1 MTQFIHFQHGTD
13 VMRHETGIVVP
24 VYLPPDVDTEMGER
38 LLRDNVATFVQQV
51 AGPASI
57 CLSVDGPECGLDA
70 ARAIAGDYNTEIST
84 APENKGK
91 LNAVFHGMRTLLKH
105 ARFRYLAIV
114 DQDGDHF
121 GNELLNAVRTAEHI
135 AAHNCS
141 DQVMVLGQRR
151 SRHRPMGFLRG
162 DLEELADR
170 VLMDVLLYHAAI
182 TGKPLRLEYPLLMDE
197 YPDFHSGFKL
207 FDRVTAQSIFQN
219 EPDLAGASETC
230 YFRHGVES
238 VLTVEALEAG
248 AYLGAF
254 TRSTVNEQP
263 ISTFGLFNRI
273 QLVADKI
280 IWPSRRLKIPH
291 QFIRQWMA
299 NHMPRLLL
307 STMAPEGKNELI
319 KIRNTVLEGI
329 GDTTAEDDAPL
340 FQPLFI

>member
-1 MTQFIHFQHGTD
+1 MTPFIHFQHGTD
-13 VMRHETGIVVP
+13 IMRHETGVVVP
-24 VYLPPDVDTEMGER
+24 VYLPPDVDTDMGER
-38 LLRDNVATFVQQV
+38 LLRDNVATFIQQV
-51 AGPASI
+51 AEPSSI
-57 CLSVDGPECGLDA
+57 CLCVDGLECGLDA
-70 ARAIAGDYNTEIST
+70 ARAIADDYNTKISC

-91 LNAVFHGMRTLLKH
+91 LNAVFHGMQTLLEDTH
-105 ARFRYLAIV
+105 FRYLAIV

-121 GNELLNAVRTAEHI
+121 GNELLNAVRSAEHI
-135 AAHNCS
+135 TSHICS
-141 DQVMVLGQRR
+141 DRVMVLGQRR

-162 DLEELADR
+162 ELEELADR
-170 VLMDVLLYHAAI
+170 VLMDVLLYRATI
-182 TGKPLRLEYPLLMDE
+182 TDKPLRLEYTLLMDE

-207 FDRVTAQSIFQN
+207 FDRATAESIFQSK
-219 EPDLAGASETC
+219 PDLAGVSESC

-263 ISTFGLFNRI
+263 LTTFGLFNRI

-291 QFIRQWMA
+291 HFIRQWMA

-307 STMAPEGKNELI
+307 STMVPEGKDELI
-319 KIRNTVLEGI
+319 KIRDAVLEGI
-329 GDTTAEDDAPL
+329 GDTTAEDELL
-340 FQPLFI
+340 FQPLFV